1 MPRVL
6 RILNRFNL
14 GGPTL
19 NATYLTKY
27 LVPEFETLLIGG
39 KHSETE
45 KNSDYIL
52 KEQGVNFFTL
62 EEMKR
67 SISLKDDLKAYQKL
81 CQIIKEFKPD
91 IVHTHAAKAG
101 ALGRFAAYHLNVPV
115 IVHTFHGHVF
125 DSYFSKVESSF
136 YKIIE
141 RNLAA
146 KSTKII
152 AVSENQ
158 KKELS
163 EVHKI
168 CSADKIEVIPLG
180 IDLSKFGYNKEQ
192 KRIAFRKTFNLDED
206 EIAIGIIGRLVPIK
220 NHDLF
225 LNSFKNIKETTD
237 RKIRAFIVGDG
248 EMKEHLKELSSELNL
263 DFINTNGIPQNNEK
277 ASVTFTSWIE
287 EVDNVLA
294 GLDIVALTSLNEGT
308 PISLIEAQ
316 AACKAIVTTD
326 VGGIRNVVQPNETAL
341 LTPSNDEE
349 AFTLSLKSLIED
361 DELRIKLAKKSCFQK
376 LENKF
381 GYSRLCTD
389 MKMLYYRLLE
399 DHKRHIS

>member
-27 LVPEFETLLIGG
+27 LASEFDTLLIGG

-52 KEQGVNFFTL
+52 KEQGVNFYTL

-67 SISLKDDLKAYQKL
+67 PISLKEDLKAYNKL
-81 CQIIKEFKPD
+81 CQIIKDFKPD

-101 ALGRFAAYHLNVPV
+101 ALGRFAAHRLNVPV
-115 IVHTFHGHVF
+115 IIHTFHGHVF
-125 DSYFSKVESSF
+125 DSYFSRVESEF

-168 CSADKIEVIPLG
+168 CSPDKIEVIPLG
-180 IDLSKFGYNKEQ
+180 IDLSKFNCNSEE
-192 KRIAFRKTFNLDED
+192 KRITFRKTFNLDDD

-225 LNSFKNIKETTD
+225 LNSFKKIKETTN
-237 RKIRAFIVGDG
+237 RKVRAFIVGDG
-248 EMKEHLKELSSELNL
+248 EMKEHLKELSSKLNL
-263 DFINTNGIPQNNEK
+263 DYINTTGVPQNNEK
-277 ASVTFTSWIE
+277 ASVTFTSWIKE
-287 EVDNVLA
+287 IDNVLA
-294 GLDIVALTSLNEGT
+294 GIDIVALTSLNEGT

-326 VGGIRNVVQPNETAL
+326 VGGVRNVVQANETAL
-341 LTPSNDEE
+341 LTPNNDEI
-349 AFTLSLKSLIED
+349 AFTIGLKSLIED
-361 DELRIKLAKKSCFQK
+361 DALRIKLAKKGYSQN
-376 LENKF
+376 LENKY
-381 GYSRLCTD
+381 GYTRLCND
-389 MKMLYYRLLE
+389 MKMLYYRLL
-399 DHKRHIS
+399 DDYKCHKS